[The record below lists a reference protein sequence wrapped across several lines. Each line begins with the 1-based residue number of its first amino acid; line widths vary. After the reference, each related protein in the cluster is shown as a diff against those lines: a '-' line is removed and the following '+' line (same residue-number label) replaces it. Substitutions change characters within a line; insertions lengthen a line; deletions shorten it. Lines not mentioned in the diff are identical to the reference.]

1 MPSLLALRAV
11 PVLLLLVAA
20 TAAAQRGG
28 NPQPG
33 VDELG
38 GLCSADGA
46 GCAFSCVLIDGER
59 LCVPERGEGEA
70 RCGGDVVDGVCQAD
84 LLCDAGVCRAAGWNE
99 RCGTGSKKRCGR
111 GFKCVRPPGT
121 RIASFPEVCFKV
133 ATAGEAC
140 TKSFANNEEG
150 LLRMECEDGLVCVDD
165 QSGESGKE
173 GVCGV
178 RASPTPGENADRGE
192 SCAMKPCSDYLWCGA
207 ADKICKDLPGEGEA
221 CASPA
226 DAQGNVCEIT
236 VPDLFCSAD
245 GVCTRAP
252 SDGKACAAQG
262 GTAVCSQSGICVDIG
277 GGQRECRKKSVLG
290 EACDDGLNACSEEEG
305 AVCVAGFC
313 ARAEAGGLL
322 QKCDGRCGNG
332 TICAEAQDN
341 VRRCLRESRETSP
354 GSFGVNE
361 DACYFAD
368 DEMDFTPPK
377 IGQVVCRDGY
387 QCREDDEDV
396 GPRHRYCYTIQGV
409 AKGQL
414 CNEFQGG
421 TSCVSD
427 DGAGGVVS
435 CKEVF
440 KNGEFR
446 QLCVGRAENGSSCND
461 NSNNACVAAKPA
473 VAKCEGN
480 VCVIDLSL
488 TCTASGGCADPAKQC
503 EDVDG
508 VKACVDYQR
517 GIGETCQWAQRDIE
531 RVWELKCKP
540 ELTCYSENKDA
551 DLNGI
556 CSRIVGQ
563 SERCSSA
570 EHIECSDG
578 LVCIN
583 GSCQ

>member
-192 SCAMKPCSDYLWCGA
+192 SCTAKPCYDYLWCDA

-221 CASPA
+221 CAVPA
-226 DAQGNVCEIT
+226 NAQGNVCDIVT
-236 VPDLFCSAD
+236 SLFCSNG

-252 SDGKACAAQG
+252 SEGKACADQG
-262 GTAVCSQSGICVDIG
+262 GAAVCSAGRICVDLG
-277 GGQRECRKKSVLG
+277 GGQRGCRKKSELG
-290 EACDDGLNACSEEEG
+290 QACDDGFNACSVAEG

-313 ARAEAGGLL
+313 ARAETGGLL
-322 QKCDGRCGNG
+322 QKCDGGCGNG
-332 TICAEAQDN
+332 TICAEAQDG
-341 VRRCLRESRETSP
+341 VRRCLRESPVIAP
-354 GSFGVNE
+354 GDSGDYKDTCFIP
-361 DACYFAD
+361 D
-368 DEMDFTPPK
+368 DGLDFTPPE
-377 IGQVVCRDGY
+377 IGQVGCRDGY
-387 QCREDDEDV
+387 QCRKGETDGE
-396 GPRHRYCYTIQGV
+396 RKYCYTIQG
-409 AKGQL
+409 ATKGQL
-414 CNEFQGG
+414 CSNWDGG

-435 CKEVF
+435 C
-440 KNGEFR
+440 EFYYKDGKF
-446 QLCVGRAENGSSCND
+446 QELCAGRAENGGGCND
-461 NSNNACVAAKPA
+461 NSNNVCVAAQPA
-473 VAKCEGN
+473 KANCEGN
-480 VCVIDLSL
+480 VCVIDQGL
-488 TCTASGGCADPAKQC
+488 TCTASGGCADPGKQC
-503 EDVDG
+503 EVVDG
-508 VKACVDYQR
+508 VQTCVDYQR
-517 GIGETCQWAQRDIE
+517 EIGETCQRGPPPLSAEKWQ
-531 RVWELKCKP
+531 LKCKA
-540 ELTCYSENKDA
+540 ELTCYSESLGVFDVS
-551 DLNGI
+551 GI
-556 CSRIVGQ
+556 CSRIIGKG
-563 SERCSSA
+563 ERCSRA
-570 EHIECSDG
+570 ENIECSDG
-578 LVCIN
+578 LTCIN